1 MRFFSARI
9 FDVVQAIAV
18 TLWVGTLWSTGALV
32 APALFRMISDRVLAG
47 NIAGYLFGVTAFIGL
62 ACGSCLLLV
71 RLVQDGTGALRQHV
85 FWLVVSM
92 LVLTCASQ
100 FGIQP
105 VLAGLRE
112 QVYPE
117 QVMQSAVAN
126 SFAIWHAVAG
136 ILYLVVSVLGL
147 GLVTLVI
154 RPQPR

>member
-1 MRFFSARI
+1 MRV
-9 FDVVQAIAV
+9 FDIVQAIAV
-18 TLWVGTLWSTGALV
+18 TLWVGALWSTGALV

-47 NIAGYLFGVTAFIGL
+47 NVAGYLFGVTAFIGL
-62 ACGSCLLLV
+62 ACGSCLLVV
-71 RLVQDGTGALRQHV
+71 RLVQNGAGALRQPV
-85 FWLVVSM
+85 FWLIVSM
-92 LVLTCASQ
+92 LVLVCASQ

-117 QVMQSAVAN
+117 PVMQSAVAN
-126 SFAIWHAVAG
+126 RFATWHAVAG
-136 ILYLVVSVLGL
+136 ITYLVVSMLGL